1 MVCGDLCSWRAGSLC
16 SWSCGRAGLSS
27 RFRMIWMCADGWCRL
42 PANGEE
48 EEEFMA
54 FLACSGAG
62 LPAEHVRL
70 RLWGGEGGV
79 C

>member
-1 MVCGDLCSWRAGSLC
+1 
-16 SWSCGRAGLSS
+16 
-27 RFRMIWMCADGWCRL
+27 MIWMCADGWCRL